1 MCFGALLKKS
11 SMYSSYSIY
20 LLFYLFILFVFISF
34 IWLSFRRM
42 PSPCEMNEFSVE
54 CEEWEEVNGPYSKGK
69 YMMKSNARTKG
80 Y

>member
-1 MCFGALLKKS
+1 MFYVCVGAAIPDENFFLRIAINAF
-11 SMYSSYSIY
+11 YFIY
-20 LLFYLFILFVFISF
+20 F
-34 IWLSFRRM
+34 WLSFRRM

-54 CEEWEEVNGPYSKGK
+54 CEEWEEINGPYSIGK